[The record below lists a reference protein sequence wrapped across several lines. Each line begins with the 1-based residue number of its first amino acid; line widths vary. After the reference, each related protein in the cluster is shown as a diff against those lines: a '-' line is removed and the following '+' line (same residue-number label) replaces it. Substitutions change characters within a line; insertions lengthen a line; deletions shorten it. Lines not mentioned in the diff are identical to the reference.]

1 MYFLQEFA
9 SSENRSEIVVT
20 LGYFSEDEEEE
31 AEEAAAA
38 ATEAASEAE
47 EEEEEEEEEPEEV
60 RQAWD
65 ELLLIQREQ
74 QRYSDIKYDLEQDLE
89 HCKKKQ
95 SKLEDVIYF
104 IIKLL
109 IRFSK
114 KNCFFFRNFPR
125 ESVPKR
131 KRKFWL
137 FSVKYMSWKLPKW
150 RCNATRCSKNTKCE
164 NGIYSF

>member
-9 SSENRSEIVVT
+9 SSENRSDIVT

-38 ATEAASEAE
+38 ATEAASEA

-114 KNCFFFRNFPR
+114 KNCFFSGTSQENQYRRGSGNFG
-125 ESVPKR
+125 SS
-131 KRKFWL
+131 L
-137 FSVKYMSWKLPKW
+137 
-150 RCNATRCSKNTKCE
+150 
-164 NGIYSF
+164 

>member
-1 MYFLQEFA
+1 MSSNLFFLFLYINSCTYFLQEFA

-95 SKLEDVIYF
+95 SKLEDVIFF

-109 IRFSK
+109 IRFSE
-114 KNCFFFRNFPR
+114 KNCFF
-125 ESVPKR
+125 
-131 KRKFWL
+131 
-137 FSVKYMSWKLPKW
+137 
-150 RCNATRCSKNTKCE
+150 
-164 NGIYSF
+164 

>member
-1 MYFLQEFA
+1 MSLDLSYSLRWYRRFELNFSFFFYISNLVLPSVEFA
-9 SSENRSEIVVT
+9 SSENRSEIVT

-38 ATEAASEAE
+38 ATEAASEA

-95 SKLEDVIYF
+95 SKLEDVIFF

-114 KNCFFFRNFPR
+114 KSCFF
-125 ESVPKR
+125 
-131 KRKFWL
+131 
-137 FSVKYMSWKLPKW
+137 
-150 RCNATRCSKNTKCE
+150 
-164 NGIYSF
+164 

>member
-1 MYFLQEFA
+1 M
-9 SSENRSEIVVT
+9 
-20 LGYFSEDEEEE
+20 
-31 AEEAAAA
+31 
-38 ATEAASEAE
+38 
-47 EEEEEEEEEPEEV
+47 

-114 KNCFFFRNFPR
+114 KNCFFLGTSQENQYRRGSGNFG
-125 ESVPKR
+125 SS
-131 KRKFWL
+131 L
-137 FSVKYMSWKLPKW
+137 
-150 RCNATRCSKNTKCE
+150 
-164 NGIYSF
+164 